1 MPNAGG
7 RISVRRHFPFLGAPM
22 KHIAVLALSA
32 VAALVA
38 GQAFAGEK
46 PVLPQAVSSNDL
58 STMSG
63 GAAVAVTNQNLSA
76 VNTGNTVSANS
87 LTTGDVTLQSNAFS
101 GFSGIGNF
109 VVNTGNNNNVQGSLS
124 VTVIAPH

>member
-1 MPNAGG
+1 
-7 RISVRRHFPFLGAPM
+7 M
-22 KHIAVLALSA
+22 KHIAFLTFSAIAMLA
-32 VAALVA
+32 A
-38 GQAFAGEK
+38 GQAAAADRSA
-46 PVLPQAVSSNDL
+46 LPAAVSSEDL
-58 STMSG
+58 ATMSG

-76 VNTGNTVSANS
+76 VNSGNTVSANS

-109 VVNTGNNNNVQGSLS
+109 VVNTGNNNNIQGSLS

>member
-1 MPNAGG
+1 
-7 RISVRRHFPFLGAPM
+7 M
-22 KHIAVLALSA
+22 KHISVFAFSA
-32 VAALVA
+32 VAMMAA
-38 GQAFAGEK
+38 GQAVAADK
-46 PVLPQAVSSNDL
+46 AALPVAVSSEDL
-58 STMSG
+58 ATMSG
-63 GAAVAVTNQNLSA
+63 GASVAVTNQNLSA
-76 VNTGNTVSANS
+76 VNAGNTVSAAS